1 MIKAGLKVERDLG
14 KFVLGE
20 DQNYHTNAR
29 GLGSHWPLPI
39 RSNLYNMIVAKG
51 YDYIVLVL
59 RLKLYLI
66 FTTHES
72 HIDHFIILHYCWSI
86 YIYYIFI
93 AVNNNRMSTLSVR
106 LLGLAYHIICCCS
119 LTDRWKRIRTAHRR
133 LRPSPRTRCSC
144 TTHWTS
150 RWFFCT
156 IHIKWCELNRNMFM
170 KLTMFNV
177 YAHVGTYRYNIVL

>member
-1 MIKAGLKVERDLG
+1 MIKAGLKVELG
-14 KFVLGE
+14 LEKFVLE
-20 DQNYHTNAR
+20 EAQKCYTNAWS
-29 GLGSHWPLPI
+29 LGSHWPLSI
-39 RSNLYNMIVAKG
+39 RSNLYNMIVANG
-51 YDYIVLVL
+51 YDYIMLVL

-72 HIDHFIILHYCWSI
+72 RIDHFTILHYYSSI

-93 AVNNNRMSTLSVR
+93 AVNNNLISTLSVR

-119 LTDRWKRIRTAHRR
+119 LTDRWKRIRKAHRR

-150 RWFFCT
+150 RWFFAQY
-156 IHIKWCELNRNMFM
+156 I
-170 KLTMFNV
+170 
-177 YAHVGTYRYNIVL
+177 